1 MRGSKRSPWLFG
13 LGVLLAVLVVYGG
26 HARADVTTDRSGT
39 VIVFP
44 KVVAD
49 GTRDTIIQIANTSNT
64 QTTVL
69 CIYVNAAGFC
79 SVTTSTPCD
88 LDSDCLAGTCAG
100 GVTPGLA
107 CSADVDCV
115 ESTCTFNPLGELCV
129 HQCQPTNFEI
139 FLTAQ
144 QPTSW
149 TVSSGRS
156 DFPFGGLSV
165 PPVASPFVG
174 ELKCVQVDGSG
185 APLGQNSL
193 KGEATIFAVAAGPTF
208 GQVSEYNAIGILG
221 NPAALGNPTR
231 LPGNSLVLNFNLAG
245 TCLGGANIGL
255 ACSADTQDVDCPLS
269 TCTFNSDGE
278 FNACPKSLVMN
289 HYAEGAVDLF
299 TGATVNTELTL
310 VPCTEFVE
318 SVPTHALA
326 QFQVVNELEQK
337 LSASIAF
344 DCSLNRRLAR
354 ISSVFT
360 AANIGSDF
368 AKTRISPA
376 AGSICYT
383 GDNRCHSCTLGDT
396 DLQCTLV
403 PVGALVG
410 NCNCGGTCVG
420 GANAGLA
427 CSADTPGVD
436 CPGGTC
442 SNTNVCLN
450 PTSVG
455 ACAISGA
462 NCANDGDCP
471 TGAGLCTIAETLG
484 CRPWSG
490 LLGVAEEFQ
499 QPSAGGSVPGTAAVN
514 LFVEGSRPGDV
525 IVLAPAL

>member
-88 LDSDCLAGTCAG
+88 LDSDCHAGTCAG
-100 GVTPGLA
+100 GANIGLA
-107 CSADVDCV
+107 CSVGTQDVDCPG
-115 ESTCTFNPLGELCV
+115 STCTASGATSAELCV

-278 FNACPKSLVMN
+278 FNACPNSLVMN
-289 HYAEGAVDLF
+289 HYAEGATDLF

-326 QFQVVNELEQK
+326 QFQVVNEFEQP

-344 DCSLNRRLAR
+344 DCSLNRSLAR

-368 AKTRISPA
+368 AKTRIRPA
-376 AGSICYT
+376 DGSICYT
-383 GDNRCHSCTLGDT
+383 GDNRCHRCTLGDT
-396 DLQCTLV
+396 DLQCNPVSGTPL

-410 NCNCGGTCVG
+410 NCDCSTANPCV
-420 GANAGLA
+420 
-427 CSADTPGVD
+427 
-436 CPGGTC
+436 
-442 SNTNVCLN
+442 N
-450 PTSVG
+450 PTGIG
-455 ACAISGA
+455 ACAISHA
-462 NCANDGDCP
+462 NCQNDGDCP
-471 TGAGLCTIAETLG
+471 GAGDSCTIAETFG
-484 CRPWSG
+484 CRPYSG

-499 QPSAGGSVPGTAAVN
+499 QPSAAGSVPGTAAVN

-525 IVLAPAL
+525 IVLAPVQ